1 MGLTV
6 SCVSFALYGLSSQG
20 WMMLAT
26 IVFASLGS
34 VAFPAIQ
41 SFIAGQVRPEEQGA
55 TQGALTS
62 LQSLASIVGPVV
74 STAVFGYFTSP
85 LAPFPL
91 PGATFL
97 SGAVLILITLLLV
110 ARLFTRHPASQHSVS
125 APEGV

>member
-1 MGLTV
+1 
-6 SCVSFALYGLSSQG
+6 
-20 WMMLAT
+20 MMLT
-26 IVFASLGS
+26 PIISGSLGG

-74 STAVFGYFTSP
+74 STVVFGYIISP
-85 LAPFPL
+85 LTPLPL

-97 SGAVLILITLLLV
+97 SGSVLILITLVMV
-110 ARLFTRHPASQHSVS
+110 ARLFARHLVVNGMASPVK
-125 APEGV
+125 